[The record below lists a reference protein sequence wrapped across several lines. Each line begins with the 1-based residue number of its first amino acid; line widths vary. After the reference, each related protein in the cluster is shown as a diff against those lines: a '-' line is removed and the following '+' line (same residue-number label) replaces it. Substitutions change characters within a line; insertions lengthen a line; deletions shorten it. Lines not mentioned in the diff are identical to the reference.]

1 MDGQGTAFRWFACI
15 RFDSAN
21 SPGWCGERTS
31 SSSYDMAALGI
42 ALIFLFIVAS
52 TYLIIMPSRLV
63 RFINFLRLREVYN
76 DYRRNGG
83 GHDNFKN
90 LYELSDGVAQKLL
103 RGYEKKLRGK
113 YSFGK

>member
-1 MDGQGTAFRWFACI
+1 
-15 RFDSAN
+15 
-21 SPGWCGERTS
+21 
-31 SSSYDMAALGI
+31 MAALGI

-63 RFINFLRLREVYN
+63 RFINFFRLREVYN

-103 RGYEKKLRGK
+103 RMRKNSEENTASANDDNPARRR
-113 YSFGK
+113 